1 MGALENNELE
11 QQIIET
17 AKRLFVEKGFVETS
31 MSDIAATVGINRPT
45 LHYYFRTKDRM
56 FQAVF
61 SSIVMSLLPR
71 VREIMKRDIPFMERV
86 SMLLDEYLVR
96 FIENPYIP
104 KFICEEVQRDVNH
117 LLATAKEM
125 QFEET
130 FAIIKEGLQSEME
143 AGRLKTVPLHIL
155 FLTFYG
161 LLLFPLLSKNLVV
174 TLFLKEDSEFELL
187 LWEWKQYI
195 LLHLKNLLCVDG

>member
-31 MSDIAATVGINRPT
+31 MSDIAATVGINRPA

-71 VREIMKRDIPFMERV
+71 VREIMKQDTPFMERV
-86 SMLLDEYLVR
+86 SMVLDEYLLR

-117 LLATAKEM
+117 LIETAREM

-130 FAIIKEGLQSEME
+130 FAIIKTGLLSEME

-174 TLFLKEDSEFELL
+174 TLFLKEDAEFEPL

-195 LLHLKNLLCVDG
+195 ILHLKNLLCVD